1 MLATLI
7 IVFREVIEA
16 GLIVGIV
23 LAATKGVP
31 KRGLWVAFGVA
42 AGVLGAG
49 LLAIFAGEL
58 SKMFLGAGQELFNA
72 TVLLLAVCM
81 LAWHNIW
88 MASHGRQM
96 SQELRAVG
104 AEVKVG
110 ARSLAALG
118 GVVAIAVL
126 REGSEVVLFL
136 YGIFAQG
143 GTTAA
148 GMMAGGALGVAA
160 GAGVSSLIYFGLVA
174 IPTHR
179 LFTVTGALITLLAA
193 GLAVQAMAFLQQA
206 GTVSVLET
214 PLWNT
219 SAILSEGSVPGRVL
233 KTLVGYTDQPDGL
246 QLIAWIAVIVVIVGL
261 TRLTGGSRKRLAPA
275 N

>member
-31 KRGLWVAFGVA
+31 RRGRWVAFGVG

-49 LLAIFAGEL
+49 LLAIFAGAL

-96 SQELRAVG
+96 SRDLRAVG

-110 ARSLAALG
+110 SRSLAALA

-126 REGSEVVLFL
+126 REGAEVVLFL
-136 YGIFAQG
+136 YGILAQG

-148 GMMAGGALGVAA
+148 GMAAGGALGVVGGAA
-160 GAGVSSLIYFGLVA
+160 LSALIYFGLVA

-179 LFTVTGALITLLAA
+179 LFTVTSALITLLAA
-193 GLAVQAMAFLQQA
+193 GLAVQAVAFLQQA
-206 GTVSVLET
+206 GTISVLGT
-214 PLWNT
+214 PLWNS
-219 SAILSEGSVPGRVL
+219 SAVLPEGSLFGRVL

-246 QLIAWIAVIVVIVGL
+246 QIIAWLAVIVVIVGL
-261 TRLTGGSRKRLAPA
+261 TRLTSASRKPLAPA
-275 N
+275 E